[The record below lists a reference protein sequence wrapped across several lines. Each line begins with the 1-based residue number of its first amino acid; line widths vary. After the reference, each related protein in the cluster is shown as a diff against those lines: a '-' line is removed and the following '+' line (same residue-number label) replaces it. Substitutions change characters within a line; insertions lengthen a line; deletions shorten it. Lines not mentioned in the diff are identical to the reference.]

1 MKKIL
6 SALIIVCLLLC
17 SCSSSEE
24 SSGGNK
30 QDIDNESVLSNYDN
44 LEKLD
49 SDYLFDNADDY
60 KGKNVMSIATVGD
73 ISGNDVKLKTT
84 WIRYFS
90 VLI

>member
-17 SCSSSEE
+17 SCSNSEE
-24 SSGGNK
+24 SSVGNK

-49 SDYLFDNADDY
+49 SDYLFDSADDY
-60 KGKNVMSIATVGD
+60 KGKM
-73 ISGNDVKLKTT
+73 
-84 WIRYFS
+84 
-90 VLI
+90 